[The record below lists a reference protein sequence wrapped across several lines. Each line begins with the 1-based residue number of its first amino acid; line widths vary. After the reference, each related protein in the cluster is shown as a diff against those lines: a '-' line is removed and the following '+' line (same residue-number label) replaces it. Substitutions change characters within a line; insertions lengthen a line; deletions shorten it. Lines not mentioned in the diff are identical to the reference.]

1 MTYGKKFLFQELRSK
16 REIEFDAT
24 VEKIHKFY
32 ELLETEPGNS
42 ERNLVCTSGKLIEVL
57 SQDQIDKIHKILQDL
72 EVEKQSNEQT
82 IKDIVERIN
91 DISITLNLP
100 FEGNQYENCFSTRV
114 IEQLRVELNSLEEER
129 KKHMAVFIQDANV
142 KLQVRKLCFVYLF

>member
-1 MTYGKKFLFQELRSK
+1 M
-16 REIEFDAT
+16 
-24 VEKIHKFY
+24 EKIHKLY

-57 SQDQIDKIHKILQDL
+57 SQDQMDKIHKILQDL

-100 FEGNQYENCFSTRV
+100 FEGNQYENCYSIRV
-114 IEQLRVELNSLEEER
+114 IEQLRVILNSLEKER
-129 KKHMAVFIQDANV
+129 KKHMVVFIQDAND
-142 KLQVRKLCFVYLF
+142 KLQVRK